1 MSFYGAVN
9 DFFIRH
15 IAEIGFIIISL
26 VYIFFYRYIFIISE
40 RIFRGITFSLF
51 ENRPIVLRTIGFV
64 DSFII
69 FILTLIF
76 IIPLIKKILHD
87 FIKLTIPKKINSL
100 SNAFYK
106 PEGSINKKAQK
117 RLQPLKLNNHY
128 LKLVL

>member
-26 VYIFFYRYIFIISE
+26 VYIFFYKYIFIISE

-87 FIKLTIPKKINSL
+87 FIEPAL
-100 SNAFYK
+100 SND
-106 PEGSINKKAQK
+106 
-117 RLQPLKLNNHY
+117 Y
-128 LKLVL
+128 LTLMVVVFFVLSYLYYLLVYRKHLREN